1 MATTAKVWRNPSY
14 LQSSTGIFLFFCSCG
29 IWWSFF
35 QRWLNSMGLNGA
47 EVGTIYSI
55 NSLATLILMFGYG
68 LMGQS
73 RTQAPSR
80 ARHLGDRRT
89 RRPLHCSSCTR
100 R

>member
-1 MATTAKVWRNPSY
+1 MATTTKVWRNPSY
-14 LQSSTGIFLFFCSCG
+14 LQSSTGIFLFFCSWG

-68 LMGQS
+68 LISDSSAVLCSSS
-73 RTQAPSR
+73 RRSPHSSDPS
-80 ARHLGDRRT
+80 
-89 RRPLHCSSCTR
+89 CSSCTR